1 MRGLLLVGWLLVLS
15 KATSA
20 TELGVCSADLAQ
32 QINAITRSEFRRARW
47 GILVQ
52 TVAEDPHTVY
62 ADNADQLFIPASNV
76 KLLTT
81 AAALTQLGGSFRIR
95 TSVYQMPSS
104 SANASQTVLRVVG
117 QGDPSFSD
125 AQLQALAQQLAKRG
139 IQQIQTLIADD
150 QAFASDA
157 VNPTWEW
164 EDIQAGYGAASN
176 GLILNQ
182 NAINFSLV
190 PQALGQPLRVEWD
203 DPAEATRWQIVNRS
217 ETVAASAPEFVEVG
231 RDFSQLI
238 LHVAGHLRA
247 GSAPE
252 PVAISVSQPAQNF
265 LAHFQQALAAQ
276 QIQVAQ
282 TALAANPL
290 PAAAQPIATVE
301 SPALT
306 ELLIETNQ
314 QSNNLYAEAI
324 LRQLGISRI
333 NPTDQRSYLTAGI
346 AAVQNTLTELGV
358 DPAAYSLADGSGLS
372 RQNLASPQAFVET
385 LQAMAQ
391 SPDAASYRASLS
403 TAGISGT
410 LRYRFQNTPVEGN
423 FRGKTGTLSGVT
435 VLSGYLALNTTSE
448 LAVSILVNHFEQPL
462 SVVQGEIDAIV
473 QLLMQR
479 GSC

>member
-1 MRGLLLVGWLLVLS
+1 M
-15 KATSA
+15 T
-20 TELGVCSADLAQ
+20 
-32 QINAITRSEFRRARW
+32 
-47 GILVQ
+47 
-52 TVAEDPHTVY
+52 
-62 ADNADQLFIPASNV
+62 
-76 KLLTT
+76 
-81 AAALTQLGGSFRIR
+81 
-95 TSVYQMPSS
+95 
-104 SANASQTVLRVVG
+104 
-117 QGDPSFSD
+117 
-125 AQLQALAQQLAKRG
+125 
-139 IQQIQTLIADD
+139 
-150 QAFASDA
+150 
-157 VNPTWEW
+157 
-164 EDIQAGYGAASN
+164 
-176 GLILNQ
+176 
-182 NAINFSLV
+182 
-190 PQALGQPLRVEWD
+190 
-203 DPAEATRWQIVNRS
+203 
-217 ETVAASAPEFVEVG
+217 
-231 RDFSQLI
+231 

-324 LRQLGISRI
+324 LRQLGINSGI

-346 AAVQNTLTELGV
+346 AAVQDTLTELGV

-403 TAGISGT
+403 TAGSSGT
-410 LRYRFQNTPVEGN
+410 LRYRFQNTPVQGN